1 MLFWQLEDDINY
13 PGRWY
18 LDEIAGDNINSG
30 YNWQFLTGDGVVDQR
45 YRLSLTRD
53 GVEMDFTLT
62 DAFVVPVVSD
72 RLKNALSFVEGVRF
86 FELTLE
92 REKQTFHQ
100 YYAMVTDKMIDCFD
114 EESSVYQVFTRD
126 DPVRPDRAGEY
137 HSVLRLV
144 IDPVKAA
151 GHDIFRVKR
160 YPTAMIVSDRIK
172 SALDKLDLTGLKF
185 ELCA

>member
-13 PGRWY
+13 PERWY
-18 LDEIAGDNINSG
+18 LDEIAGDNINKG

-45 YRLSLTRD
+45 YILSLTRD

-62 DAFVVPVVSD
+62 SAFVVPIVSD
-72 RLKNALSFVEGVRF
+72 RLKNALSSVEGVRF
-86 FELTLE
+86 FEITLE
-92 REKQTFHQ
+92 RERQTFRQ

-114 EESSVYQVFTRD
+114 EEASVYQVFTPD
-126 DPVRPDRAGEY
+126 DPVRPDRAGDY

-144 IDPVKAA
+144 VDPIKAA
-151 GHDIFRVKR
+151 GHDIFRIKR
-160 YPTAMIVSDRIK
+160 YPTALIVSDRVKRILEK
-172 SALDKLDLTGLKF
+172 RGLSGLRF